1 MKKHLKR
8 VKRNM
13 KNNRN
18 KINKMII
25 NKKLKNRNVS
35 AKNKIEILF
44 ML

>member
-1 MKKHLKR
+1 
-8 VKRNM
+8 M

-25 NKKLKNRNVS
+25 NKKLKNRNVNI
-35 AKNKIEILF
+35 KNKIEILF